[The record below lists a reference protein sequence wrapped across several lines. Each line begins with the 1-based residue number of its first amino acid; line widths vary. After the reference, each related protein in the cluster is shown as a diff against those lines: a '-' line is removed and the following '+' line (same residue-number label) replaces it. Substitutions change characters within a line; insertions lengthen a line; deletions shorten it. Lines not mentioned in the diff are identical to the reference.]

1 MAANL
6 RRAGEHPTRVTTLRQ
21 TVIAGI
27 KVALGAVLLTFF
39 CNVSV
44 AQKTPRPATAA
55 KPQVSADAAA
65 RGKYIVEGVAMCGQ
79 CHTPRDDSGAPD
91 RSRNLEGAA
100 VWLVSAEPV
109 ADWPLVAPRLA
120 QSPPGTDADMV
131 KLLTTGIWGG
141 GKPLRPPMPQFRM
154 SIADAEAVV
163 AYLKS
168 MHSEPH

>member
-1 MAANL
+1 
-6 RRAGEHPTRVTTLRQ
+6 
-21 TVIAGI
+21 
-27 KVALGAVLLTFF
+27 
-39 CNVSV
+39 
-44 AQKTPRPATAA
+44 
-55 KPQVSADAAA
+55 
-65 RGKYIVEGVAMCGQ
+65 MCGQ

-109 ADWPLVAPRLA
+109 ADWPLLAPRLA

-131 KLLTTGIWGG
+131 KLLTTGIWQD

-154 SIADAEAVV
+154 TTADAEAVV

-168 MHSEPH
+168 MHPTP